1 MACANH
7 IGKANIGLD
16 KIVEM
21 YFEIMLAISDRF
33 AFCKHR
39 IRLGQLHKCDACEMC
54 GFIYSSSIGIIVI
67 RNIKIM
73 KREEFVF
80 YHQSLFGRCQF
91 NSWFLCFGLH
101 FEFTHI
107 CCANITRYSCN
118 QSNILFTPRGFGAWN
133 SYTQRFVKQGHL
145 WTWVRSIICF
155 ILEL

>member
-21 YFEIMLAISDRF
+21 YFEIMSAISDRF

-39 IRLGQLHKCDACEMC
+39 IRLGQLHKCAACEMC
-54 GFIYSSSIGIIVI
+54 GFICNSSGIIVI

-73 KREEFVF
+73 KREEFAF

-91 NSWFLCFGLH
+91 NSCFPCFGLH

-118 QSNILFTPRGFGAWN
+118 RSNILFTPRGFGTWN
-133 SYTQRFVKQGHL
+133 FYTQRFVKQGHL
-145 WTWVRSIICF
+145 GTWVLSIIF
-155 ILEL
+155 FVLEL